1 MKAAT
6 RPRGIHTREC
16 RISIHAAREGGD
28 NSVTHGLRN
37 PPPISIHA
45 AREGGDLKRS
55 ACQLRFRISIHAA
68 REGGDCM
75 ELHVRRMDDNFN
87 PRRP

>member
-6 RPRGIHTREC
+6 VDYIDKLTHTL
-16 RISIHAAREGGD
+16 ISIHAAREGGD
-28 NSVTHGLRN
+28 AVERLIKFARR
-37 PPPISIHA
+37 ISIHA

-68 REGGDCM
+68 REGGDNRQA
-75 ELHVRRMDDNFN
+75 EAPPFSRYFN